1 MTRNVIKPIWKCIV
15 KRSCRIARLDDELGS
30 YLDSVIVRAK
40 VLNPLTGRMVYA
52 DTKQHVQR
60 QLKSDGLDKTIKL
73 PPRIIR
79 RKSNRLIN
87 LERLRQLKSDGLDKT
102 IKLPPRKPKKAIKR
116 RIQLDDTICN
126 WDATIDIYYL
136 IENDRIKKKY
146 D

>member
-52 DTKQHVQR
+52 DTKQQLQR

-79 RKSNRLIN
+79 RKSNRLID
-87 LERLRQLKSDGLDKT
+87 LERLRQSDGLDNT
-102 IKLPPRKPKKAIKR
+102 IKLPPRKPKKKIKR
-116 RIQLDDTICN
+116 RIQWDDTICN

>member
-15 KRSCRIARLDDELGS
+15 KRSCRIARLDDELGT

-73 PPRIIR
+73 PPR
-79 RKSNRLIN
+79 
-87 LERLRQLKSDGLDKT
+87 
-102 IKLPPRKPKKAIKR
+102 KPKKAIKC

>member
-1 MTRNVIKPIWKCIV
+1 
-15 KRSCRIARLDDELGS
+15 
-30 YLDSVIVRAK
+30 
-40 VLNPLTGRMVYA
+40 MVYA

-116 RIQLDDTICN
+116 RIQLDDTVCN

>member
-1 MTRNVIKPIWKCIV
+1 M
-15 KRSCRIARLDDELGS
+15 GS
-30 YLDSVIVRAK
+30 YLDSVIVRSK

-52 DTKQHVQR
+52 DTKQQR
-60 QLKSDGLDKTIKL
+60 QLKYGGLNKTIKL

-79 RKSNRLIN
+79 RKSNRLID

-102 IKLPPRKPKKAIKR
+102 IKLPPRKPKKTIC